1 MPLTR
6 IKTTGVESN
15 SISTAMVVE
24 DSSRLYYANT
34 RVQANV
40 IALLV
45 SLAGNNVTIEANGR
59 ISATAT
65 SGGGNN
71 ARTTG
76 YSLVFGG

>member
-6 IKTTGVESN
+6 IKTTGVEPN
-15 SISTAMVVE
+15 SISTAKVVE

-59 ISATAT
+59 INSTGGDGFNVFFL
-65 SGGGNN
+65 SGM
-71 ARTTG
+71 
-76 YSLVFGG
+76 

>member
-1 MPLTR
+1 MALTR
-6 IKTTGVESN
+6 IKITGVESN
-15 SISTAMVVE
+15 SISTATVVE
-24 DSSRLYYANT
+24 DPSRLYYANT

-45 SLAGNNVTIEANGR
+45 SLAGNNITIEANGR

-65 SGGGNN
+65 SGGNN

>member
-1 MPLTR
+1 MALTR

-15 SISTAMVVE
+15 SISTATVVE
-24 DSSRLYYANT
+24 DPSRLYYANT

-45 SLAGNNVTIEANGR
+45 SLAGNNITIQANGR

-65 SGGGNN
+65 SGGGDVVDSFLL
-71 ARTTG
+71 AG
-76 YSLVFGG
+76 M

>member
-1 MPLTR
+1 MALTR

-15 SISTAMVVE
+15 SISTATVVE
-24 DSSRLYYANT
+24 DPSRLYYANT

-45 SLAGNNVTIEANGR
+45 SLAGNNITIQANGR

-65 SGGGNN
+65 GGSDEVDSFLLAGM
-71 ARTTG
+71 
-76 YSLVFGG
+76 

>member
-15 SISTAMVVE
+15 SISTAKVAE

>member
-1 MPLTR
+1 MALTR

-15 SISTAMVVE
+15 SISTATVVE
-24 DSSRLYYANT
+24 DPSRLYYANT

>member
-1 MPLTR
+1 MALTR

-15 SISTAMVVE
+15 SISTATVVE
-24 DSSRLYYANT
+24 DPSRLYYANT

-45 SLAGNNVTIEANGR
+45 SLAGNNITIEANGR

-65 SGGGNN
+65 RGGGDEVDSFLLS
-71 ARTTG
+71 G
-76 YSLVFGG
+76 M

>member
-1 MPLTR
+1 MALTR

-15 SISTAMVVE
+15 SISTATVVE

-45 SLAGNNVTIEANGR
+45 SLAGNNITIEANGR

-65 SGGGNN
+65 SGGSEEVDSFLLAGM
-71 ARTTG
+71 
-76 YSLVFGG
+76 

>member
-15 SISTAMVVE
+15 SISTAKVAE
-24 DSSRLYYANT
+24 DPSRLYYANT